1 MFAHADVVVL
11 KNSIEENPLWSD
23 RSRVTKGDQMILAV
37 EVISTNWRT
46 DYITKVDEY
55 EAMGVPE
62 YWIVDYLGLAAARYI
77 GKGKQP
83 TLTIYQLVNGK
94 YQSKQFRGDELI
106 VSLSLTANQVFLV
119 SNEE

>member
-1 MFAHADVVVL
+1 
-11 KNSIEENPLWSD
+11 
-23 RSRVTKGDQMILAV
+23 MILAV

-106 VSLSLTANQVFLV
+106 VSRAFPELSLTANQVFLV